1 MTSGVLSQVQIISGS
16 SGGKN
21 KCSSKCSTS
30 KPEGIAKVVVFV
42 EQMTIAQIVSK
53 PKGCRNRLVELN
65 NTIYLLSQ
73 EINSPR
79 NLPTVW

>member
-16 SGGKN
+16 SGVKN
-21 KCSSKCSTS
+21 KCSSKSTS